1 MNEASH
7 EFEQILGEASRHGIP
22 AFSGAE
28 CESFSRYFS
37 LVRRWNDRLHLT
49 TLSGPREFAE
59 RHVFE
64 AAFAAQY
71 LLPEVG
77 CVWDLGSGL
86 GVPGIPF
93 AILRPDL
100 HVTLVEAQKNKAI
113 FLKDAVA
120 ELRLPQVEILNSR
133 LETIE
138 TAGTDS
144 CVTARALERMESL
157 LPEIL
162 RLGSRGRQMLIF
174 GGLGLLAA
182 LRPLVSG
189 TWNLDPRPL
198 PLSEQRLVIELR
210 CFT

>member
-22 AFSGAE
+22 TFSGAE
-28 CESFSRYFS
+28 IESFSKYFS

-64 AAFAAQY
+64 SAFAAQC
-71 LLPEVG
+71 LLPDVG
-77 CVWDLGSGL
+77 CVWDLGAGL

-100 HVTLVEAQKNKAI
+100 RVTLVEAQKNKAI

-120 ELRLPQVEILNSR
+120 ELRLTQAEILNSR

-138 TAGTDS
+138 TAGPDA

-162 RLGSRGRQMLIF
+162 RIGSPGRQILIF
-174 GGLGLLAA
+174 GGPNLLAA

-189 TWNLDPRPL
+189 SWNLIPRSL
-198 PLSEQRLVIELR
+198 PFSEKRLVIDLR